1 MKRISLTLLA
11 GLAGVAGAKDFS
23 LAVMTR
29 AASEEAVQFLK
40 FQGYAG
46 AEFKDANANGV
57 YDEGEIT
64 LRDYQGDV
72 LKEEL
77 YKALDRYSNSLKEYK
92 VKGHVRGAKSFYVVI
107 QNSKG
112 MNLLNPVKGEVVFDT
127 WFEDI
132 GFPTAVDGRVFVQA
146 RSGGNRAWIDVAE
159 GGKYKGQYN
168 AKIGKIRHF
177 SDGYFYMATNAQ
189 GQQNVMKL
197 PKGKP
202 VSDVWQTS
210 AISDYTAGDGYVYF
224 LTGGS
229 WFDAD
234 KGRPVG
240 LGPLSEVKGLFFSGD
255 QGALWGKTAG
265 GEWGNVDVRKGKPLG
280 KGLQADSVGPLQ
292 TVNNEPAFKSCQ
304 KEGCNL
310 IKAKG
315 GEDILSKLY
324 EGLGNKVFHFEG
336 RDLIQAK
343 DKLGRYTY
351 VDIQKEEPL
360 TGAQWFQSLEDPET
374 TDGIF
379 RFVATTTG
387 GEKLWIEVTPE
398 GLTSRK
404 PYKAG
409 D

>member
-1 MKRISLTLLA
+1 MKRISLFLLA
-11 GLAGVAGAKDFS
+11 ALAATAGAKDFS
-23 LAVMTR
+23 LAPMSR

-40 FQGYAG
+40 FLGYAG
-46 AEFKDANANGV
+46 AEYKDGNANGV
-57 YDEGEIT
+57 YDEGEIV

-77 YKALDRYSNSLKEYK
+77 WKALDKYSNSLGQYK
-92 VKGHVRGAKSFYVVI
+92 VKGHVRGAKKFYIVVA
-107 QNSKG
+107 SDKG
-112 MNLLNPVKGEVVFDT
+112 MNLLEPVKGDLVFSS

-132 GFPTAVDGRVFVQA
+132 GFPMAVEGRVFVQA
-146 RSGGNRAWIDVAE
+146 KSQGSRAWIDVSE
-159 GGKYKGQYN
+159 GGKYKGQYFQ
-168 AKIGKIRHF
+168 KIGKIRKF
-177 SDGYFYMATNAQ
+177 GSDYYYLATNAS
-189 GQQNVMKL
+189 GQQNVVKL

-202 VSDVWQTS
+202 VSESWQAS
-210 AISDYTAGDGYVYF
+210 ISDYTAGDGYVYM
-224 LTGGS
+224 LAGGA
-229 WFDAD
+229 WIDAD
-234 KGRPVG
+234 KGRPVSTG
-240 LGPLSEVKGLFFSGD
+240 ALTEVKGLYFSGD
-255 QGALWGKTAG
+255 VGALWGKTSDG
-265 GEWGNVDVRKGKPLG
+265 QWGNIEVRKGRAMG

-310 IKAKG
+310 VKAKG
-315 GEDILSKLY
+315 GEEILSKLY